1 MRLTFFLESLVYRQD
16 WLLHLLYPIVKTF
29 FLLLASFD
37 LVCKILVTLVMQ
49 KVSVTLLP
57 LICLK
62 SHIMG
67 V

>member
-37 LVCKILVTLVMQ
+37 ATLVITLVMQ